1 MSKNIRNWED
11 WDEIEDE
18 LKEEE
23 VRDKINHK
31 PKQHDLN
38 EWHTVEKQL
47 DKKGNIKNVQNKR
60 KTDHQINKKNP
71 NR

>member
-18 LKEEE
+18 SKEKE

-31 PKQHDLN
+31 PKQHDIN
-38 EWHTVEKQL
+38 EWHKVEKELNQ
-47 DKKGNIKNVQNKR
+47 KGNKKYVKNKR
-60 KTDHQINKKNP
+60 RKDHQISKKNP

>member
-18 LKEEE
+18 SKEEE

-31 PKQHDLN
+31 PKHHDLN
-38 EWHTVEKQL
+38 EWHTVEKQV
-47 DKKGNIKNVQNKR
+47 DKKENKKYVQNKR
-60 KTDHQINKKNP
+60 RKGHQISKKNP

>member
-38 EWHTVEKQL
+38 EWHTVEKQ
-47 DKKGNIKNVQNKR
+47 
-60 KTDHQINKKNP
+60 
-71 NR
+71 